1 MIRLHQL
8 DLEFPEGFSLLSEEE
23 IALLNINETGD
34 ENFVLRDENRHTI
47 ASLAYRRVNAL
58 FLAVLTLKEIVEKNE
73 KETADLMRSFAYHR
87 EAFLERGEAMGFAYS
102 YEVQGRR
109 MYGMSFNRKGK
120 KGIYHLHFYMREEEK
135 EERSRLVEEILSSVE
150 EVEGGSVL

>member
-8 DLEFPEGFSLLSEEE
+8 DLEFPEGFSLLNEEE

-34 ENFVLRDENRHTI
+34 ENFVLRDENRHMI

-73 KETADLMRSFAYHR
+73 KETADLMRFFAYHR
-87 EAFLERGEAMGFAYS
+87 EGFLENGEAMGFAYS

-109 MYGMSFNRKGK
+109 MYGTSFNRKGK

-135 EERSRLVEEILSSVE
+135 EDGSKLVDEIISSMEEI
-150 EVEGGSVL
+150 EGGSV